1 MMEVNGFPK
10 NNLLEKK
17 YKPFIYSY
25 SSLMLVIYDEPH
37 LSGPVALSFI

>member
-17 YKPFIYSY
+17 IETLYLLILFSNV
-25 SSLMLVIYDEPH
+25 SDLWWTTS
-37 LSGPVALSFI
+37 